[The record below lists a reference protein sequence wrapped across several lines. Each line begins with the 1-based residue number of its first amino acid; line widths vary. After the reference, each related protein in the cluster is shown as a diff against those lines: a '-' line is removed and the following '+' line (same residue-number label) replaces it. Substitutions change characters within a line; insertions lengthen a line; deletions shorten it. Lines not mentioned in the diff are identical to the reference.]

1 MIGSKQFNKNYISSL
16 ISQWCEVITE
26 LSLIAK
32 THSAFTSGYKQKF
45 TFFIRTIENIE
56 NVLLPLDKVIRQKLI
71 TTSFN
76 DFQTSEELRSLIAL
90 PCKLGGMGIVNPIE
104 IANERIRKI
113 ERINQEI
120 NKPYYTTTAQLH
132 SLGR

>member
-1 MIGSKQFNKNYISSL
+1 MA
-16 ISQWCEVITE
+16 E

-32 THSAFTSGYKQKF
+32 TDSAFTSGYKQKF

-120 NKPYYTTTAQLH
+120 NKPYYTTTTQLH

>member
-16 ISQWCEVITE
+16 ISLWREVITE

-32 THSAFTSGYKQKF
+32 AHSAFTSGYKQKF

-71 TTSFN
+71 TTLFN
-76 DFQTSEELRSLIAL
+76 DFPTEELRSLIAL
-90 PCKLGGMGIVNPIE
+90 PCKLGGMSIVNPIE

-120 NKPYYTTTAQLH
+120 NKPYYTTTTQLH

>member
-16 ISQWCEVITE
+16 ISQWCEIITE

-71 TTSFN
+71 TTLFN
-76 DFQTSEELRSLIAL
+76 DFPTEELRSLIAL
-90 PCKLGGMGIVNPIE
+90 PCKLGGMSIVNPIE

-120 NKPYYTTTAQLH
+120 NKPYYTTTT
-132 SLGR
+132 

>member
-71 TTSFN
+71 TTLFN
-76 DFQTSEELRSLIAL
+76 DFPTEDLRSLIAL
-90 PCKLGGMGIVNPIE
+90 PCKLGGMSIVNPIE

-120 NKPYYTTTAQLH
+120 NKPYYTTTTQLH

>member
-71 TTSFN
+71 TTLFS
-76 DFQTSEELRSLIAL
+76 DFPTEELRSLIAL
-90 PCKLGGMGIVNPIE
+90 PCKLGGMSIVNPIE

-120 NKPYYTTTAQLH
+120 NKPYYTTTTQLH

>member
-56 NVLLPLDKVIRQKLI
+56 NVLLPLDKVIRQKL
-71 TTSFN
+71 TTTLFN
-76 DFQTSEELRSLIAL
+76 DFPTEELRSLIAL
-90 PCKLGGMGIVNPIE
+90 PCKLGGMSIVNPIE

-120 NKPYYTTTAQLH
+120 NKPYYTTTTQLH

>member
-1 MIGSKQFNKNYISSL
+1 MA
-16 ISQWCEVITE
+16 E

-32 THSAFTSGYKQKF
+32 TDSAFTSGYKQKF

-71 TTSFN
+71 TTLFN
-76 DFQTSEELRSLIAL
+76 DFPTEELRSLIAL
-90 PCKLGGMGIVNPIE
+90 PCKLGGMSIVNPIE

>member
-32 THSAFTSGYKQKF
+32 THSAFTSGYKQMF

-71 TTSFN
+71 TTLFN
-76 DFQTSEELRSLIAL
+76 DFPTEELRSLIAL
-90 PCKLGGMGIVNPIE
+90 PCKLGGMSIVNPIE

-120 NKPYYTTTAQLH
+120 NKPYYTTTTQLH

>member
-26 LSLIAK
+26 LSLIAR

-71 TTSFN
+71 TTLFN
-76 DFQTSEELRSLIAL
+76 DFPTEELRSLIAL
-90 PCKLGGMGIVNPIE
+90 PCKLGGMSIVNPIE

-120 NKPYYTTTAQLH
+120 NKPYYTTTTQLH

>member
-16 ISQWCEVITE
+16 ISQWCEIITE

-71 TTSFN
+71 TTLFN
-76 DFQTSEELRSLIAL
+76 DFPTEELRSLIVL
-90 PCKLGGMGIVNPIE
+90 PCKLGGMSIVNPIE

-120 NKPYYTTTAQLH
+120 NKPYYTTTTQLH

>member
-71 TTSFN
+71 TTLFN
-76 DFQTSEELRSLIAL
+76 DFPTEELRSLIAL
-90 PCKLGGMGIVNPIE
+90 PCKLGGMSIVNPIE

-120 NKPYYTTTAQLH
+120 NKP
-132 SLGR
+132 